1 MMVNNGFC
9 QQSEEWFGGG
19 AAVTAKEKTKKEGLS
34 PLLPELFRKVLAWG
48 FNSSLLEMPK
58 RSA

>member
-1 MMVNNGFC
+1 MVNNGFR

-19 AAVTAKEKTKKEGLS
+19 AAVTAKEKTEKEGLP
-34 PLLPELFRKVLAWG
+34 PLLPELFRRGLAWG
-48 FNSSLLEMPK
+48 INSSLLEMSK